1 MFVYA
6 PYWYDAFHLV
16 V

>member
-6 PYWYDAFHLV
+6 PYWCAVFHLV